1 MAKTDTMDIIMLAL
15 PRWDGDYSSTAYSL
29 AKEFSRDHRVFYID
43 NPFTVKDFFAGYKSR
58 QIQSRKRALLTGNGI
73 YKKINKNLV
82 AVTPNLTIPVNFL
95 PEGALY
101 ERLSAFNDKIL
112 FRALKRL
119 INDYQV
125 KDFIFINSF
134 NPFYARKWPSF
145 FKPSLYIYHTVDDIS
160 HSKYIHKHGPRLET
174 QAIRDADMTFTTS
187 IELKRLKASL
197 TDNIYYLPNAAD
209 VSMFKDSLNG
219 RYVVPSEIVNVIR
232 PIVCYTGHLDDR
244 LDYNL
249 LKYVF
254 KAHPDKVFLMIGPS
268 SMSKA
273 LYDELAA
280 FENVIFTGKK
290 DISELPRYLHF
301 VKSTIIPFKCNTLTR
316 SIYPLK
322 VNEYLAA
329 GKPVVSTPFSEDI
342 MSFEGTIEIAENYED
357 FSNAVTRS
365 IVTDSPERMHDR
377 QCAAEKNTWEARAT
391 SFWSVI
397 NAYLDAAE
405 SRKREVK
412 IS

>member
-1 MAKTDTMDIIMLAL
+1 MAKNDSMDIIMLAL

-29 AKEFSRDHRVFYID
+29 AKEFSRDHRVFYVD
-43 NPFTVKDFFAGYKSR
+43 NPFTLKDFFSNYKSR
-58 QIQSRKRALLTGNGI
+58 QIQSRKRALLTGSGI
-73 YKKINKNLV
+73 YTKINDNLV
-82 AVTPNLTIPVNFL
+82 AVTPKLTIPVNFL

-101 ERLSAFNDKIL
+101 DKLSAINDRIL
-112 FRALKRL
+112 FHSLKRL
-119 INDYQV
+119 IRDYKI

-134 NPFYARKWPSF
+134 NPFYGRHWPKY

-174 QAIRDADMTFTTS
+174 EEIRRADLTFTTS

-197 TDNIYYLPNAAD
+197 TKNIYYLPNAAD

-219 RYVVPSEIVNVIR
+219 KYKMPEEIAHVIK
-232 PIVCYTGHLDDR
+232 PIVAYTGHLDDR
-244 LDYNL
+244 LDYDL

-254 KAHPDKVFLMIGPS
+254 KANPDKAFLMIGPS
-268 SMSKA
+268 SISKS

-290 DISELPRYLHF
+290 DISELPKYLHF

-342 MSFEGTIEIAENYED
+342 MSFSGTIEIASNYED
-357 FSNAVTRS
+357 FSNAITKT
-365 IVTDSPERMHDR
+365 INTDSPELIIAR
-377 QCAAEKNTWEARAT
+377 QCAAEKNTWEARAA
-391 SFWSVI
+391 SFWEVI
-397 NAYLDAAE
+397 DDYL
-405 SRKREVK
+405 K
-412 IS
+412 